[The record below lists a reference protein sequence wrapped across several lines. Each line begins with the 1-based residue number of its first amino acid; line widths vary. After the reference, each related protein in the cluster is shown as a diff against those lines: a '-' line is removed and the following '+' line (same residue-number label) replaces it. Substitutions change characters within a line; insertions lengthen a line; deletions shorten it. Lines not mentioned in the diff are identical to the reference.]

1 MTRYLIVL
9 SIIYLSFST
18 NLYSQTCNLSV
29 SGKIT
34 DLHDESPIIGALVF
48 IEGTNNFSQTD
59 ENGEYLIEEICSGPI
74 QLKVEHPSCNSIEKK
89 LDIKKEKIINFKLEP
104 HINELDEI
112 IVTDFIQDQI
122 NSSTKESR
130 LGINE
135 INLYSS
141 ESLAEALS
149 FIPGVSSLKTGNS
162 ISKPIIHGMYGSRIG
177 IVANGIRQNDQEWGA
192 DHAPNIDLNSFEN
205 VQLIKG
211 AAALKYGGDTP
222 GGTIIL
228 TSNKKKLI
236 DSLYGSTI
244 LNLESNGSGGSVSS
258 KLTKT
263 ISNGYYA
270 EGQFSLKQF
279 GDIKAPKY
287 ILSNTGLKE
296 FDLTIKLG
304 KNKIISGWEAI
315 YSRFT
320 NEIGI
325 LRAAHIGNVQDL
337 LSALSSEKPL
347 RINPFTYNISS
358 PKQQVEHQN
367 LHFSYFKNQKDKGR
381 WELKYNYQI
390 NQRQEFDIRR
400 GDRSDI
406 PAIDILLK
414 THNLAA
420 SFFWEK
426 TLKWDFELGVSGLYQ
441 DNFSD
446 PRTGVK
452 RLIPDYFKYEIGSF
466 FLGKYKLN
474 NFFSWDLGLRVDRVF
489 IEAQKYYKNNFWLE
503 RGYSETFSAFERG
516 IYGSQILINPKFSY
530 LNFSSH
536 TGFSTLIGNEIE
548 SSLSYILSQRAPN
561 SSELFSDGLHHS
573 LATIEYGDLSL
584 SKETTHKLLMSLSK
598 PNGSFTGSL
607 EPYLAKTFN
616 YIFIEPKRLDQT
628 IRGAF
633 PVWEYDAT
641 DAFLWGID
649 LNAKIDFNN
658 QFYFQTTASY
668 IYAQDTLNESPI
680 ISIPPFNST
689 QRLNYSS
696 QNKKWDFQ
704 LSHHYVSKQNRFPDN
719 NFNYSVIE
727 NGTFQSKLVDISS
740 TPETYHK
747 LDLIFSL
754 YLNEFTKSGAQLR
767 FFVQNITNSDYRNYL
782 NRMRYYA
789 SEIGRSFQIQLILN
803 Y

>member
-1 MTRYLIVL
+1 M
-9 SIIYLSFST
+9 
-18 NLYSQTCNLSV
+18 
-29 SGKIT
+29 
-34 DLHDESPIIGALVF
+34 
-48 IEGTNNFSQTD
+48 
-59 ENGEYLIEEICSGPI
+59 
-74 QLKVEHPSCNSIEKK
+74 
-89 LDIKKEKIINFKLEP
+89 
-104 HINELDEI
+104 
-112 IVTDFIQDQI
+112 
-122 NSSTKESR
+122 
-130 LGINE
+130 
-135 INLYSS
+135 
-141 ESLAEALS
+141 
-149 FIPGVSSLKTGNS
+149 
-162 ISKPIIHGMYGSRIG
+162 
-177 IVANGIRQNDQEWGA
+177 
-192 DHAPNIDLNSFEN
+192 
-205 VQLIKG
+205 
-211 AAALKYGGDTP
+211 
-222 GGTIIL
+222 
-228 TSNKKKLI
+228 
-236 DSLYGSTI
+236 
-244 LNLESNGSGGSVSS
+244 
-258 KLTKT
+258 
-263 ISNGYYA
+263 
-270 EGQFSLKQF
+270 
-279 GDIKAPKY
+279 
-287 ILSNTGLKE
+287 LSNTGLKE
-296 FDLTIKLG
+296 LDFAVKLG

-315 YSRFT
+315 YSRFS

-325 LRAAHIGNVQDL
+325 LRVSHIGNIQDL
-337 LSALSSEKPL
+337 LSALSSDKPL
-347 RINPFTYNISS
+347 RINPFTHKISS

-367 LHFSYFKNQKDKGR
+367 FQFSFFKNQKDRGR

-390 NQRQEFDIRR
+390 NQREEFDIRR
-400 GDRSDI
+400 GGRSEI

-426 TLKWDFELGVSGLYQ
+426 TLRWNFELGMIGLYQ
-441 DNFSD
+441 DNFSN
-446 PRTGVK
+446 PRTGVR

-740 TPETYHK
+740 TPEPYHK

-754 YLNEFTKSGAQLR
+754 YLNEFTKSGSQLR